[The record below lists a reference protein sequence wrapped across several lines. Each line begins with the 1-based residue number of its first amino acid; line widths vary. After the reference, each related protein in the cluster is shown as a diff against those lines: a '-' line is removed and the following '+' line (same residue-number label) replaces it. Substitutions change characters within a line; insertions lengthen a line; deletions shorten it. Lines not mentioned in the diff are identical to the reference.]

1 MSNNAE
7 VDMKDVELNEDDP
20 ERQPMTA
27 GNGDASSAVKNG
39 IVKVKIPEEQES
51 KFTGLSKEE
60 LLKVAGTPGWVR
72 ARWVLLIFFWL
83 GWLGMLAG
91 AIAIIVQAPRCKP
104 LPELNWWDFGPL
116 YQIGDVEAF
125 AGPSGLKGLEAKVGA
140 LGQLKVKGLIIG
152 PIHVSTADQSDDLNL
167 TEISPSVG
175 NLTDLEAFIKAAHKK
190 SIAVVLDLTPNYKGT
205 EPWFSNSSVTKVAEK
220 VKVATDYWLKKDVDG
235 ILLYGVERVANVVPS
250 IWAGIRETVSNATQE
265 DKKRVLIGV
274 TQATSPDEVKNLI
287 NRTGVDLLL
296 SDALRQKY
304 GADIGQLVQNLYS
317 HNETRLAWNLGHR
330 VRGHLAN
337 VSSAVNIKMAQLLL
351 MTLPGTPIFNYGDE
365 IGLKDDSTVYPVMLW
380 DSADTNETDKV
391 EVDQRKSL
399 RTFFKTVSDLRGK
412 DRSLQH
418 GDYVPLHSSGAAF
431 AYLRSWDQ
439 SERYIAAFNWSPKD
453 QATLQLKHE
462 MLPEKAMLIMLLK
475 LGGMRAALGVLA
487 VRRACC
493 LSRSAHTS
501 PKTLEYKP
509 IKKVMVANRGEIA
522 IRVFRACTELGIRTV
537 AVYSEQDTGQMHRQK
552 ADEAYLIGKG
562 LPPVAAYLHIPDIIK
577 VAKENDVD
585 AIHPGYGFLSER
597 SDFAQACVDAGVRFI
612 GPTPDVVR
620 VPVVP
625 GTDAPISSLQ
635 EAQEFSNTYGFPII
649 FKAAYGGGG
658 RGMRVVREY
667 EELEENYQR
676 AYSEAL
682 AAFGNGALFVEK
694 FIEKPRHIEVQILGD
709 KYGNVIHLYERDCS
723 IQRRHQKVVEIA
735 PASQLDLHLRDRLT
749 ADSVNL
755 AKQVGYENA
764 GTVEFLVDKNG
775 KHYFIELRVCEGR
788 SLPEL
793 GLKQDKIKINGFA
806 IQCRVTTEDPA
817 RGFQPDTGRLEV
829 FRSGE
834 GMGIRLDSASAF
846 QGAVISPHY
855 DSLLVK
861 VIASGKDLPAASAKM
876 SRALAEFRVRGVK
889 TNIPFLQNVL
899 SNDQFLYGTVD
910 TQFIDDNQEL
920 FNLKPV
926 QNRAQKLLHYLG
938 HVMVNGPTTPIPV
951 KAKPSSIDP
960 VVPAMPL
967 GAPPKG
973 FRDVLL
979 KEGPEGFA
987 KAVRSHKG
995 LLLMD
1000 TTFRDAHQSLLATR
1014 VRTHDLKKIAPF
1026 VAHNFNSLF
1035 SLENWGGATFDVAM
1049 RFLCECPWKRLQ
1061 ELRFCEV
1068 AKENG
1073 MDIFRVFDSLN
1084 YLPNMLLGMEAAGA
1098 AGGVVEAA
1106 ISYTGDVSD
1115 PMRQKYSLD
1124 YYVKLADEL
1133 VKAGTHILCIKDM
1146 AGLLKP
1152 EASRLLIGALRNRFP
1167 DTPIHVHTH
1176 DTAGAGVAAMLACAE
1191 AGADIV
1197 DVAVDSM
1204 AGMTSQPSMG
1214 AMVACTKGNKQDTGI
1229 SLDKVFDYSEYWEV
1243 ARGLYAPF
1251 DCTATM
1257 KSGNA
1262 DVYENEIPG
1271 GQYTNL
1277 HFQAHSMGLGNKF
1290 KEVKKAYA
1298 EANKLLGDLIKVTP
1312 SSKIVGDLAQ
1322 FMVQNS
1328 LTRAEV
1334 EERADELSFPL
1345 SVVEFLQGHIGIP
1358 HGGFPEPFRSKV
1370 LKSLPRIEGRPGA
1383 SLPPMDFK
1391 ALEKQLRKTHG
1402 DDITPEDVMSA
1413 AMYPKV
1419 FQEFKEFTNTFGP
1432 VDCLNTRLF
1441 LDGPKIAEEFEVEL
1455 ERGKTLHIKALAL
1468 GDLNKAGQR
1477 EVFFELNGQ
1486 LRSVLVKDTVALK
1499 EMHFHPKALKDVRG
1513 QVGAPMPGKVVEVKV
1528 KEGQKVEKGQPL
1540 CVLSAMKMETVVNS
1554 PLSGTVAKVYV
1565 KVDSTLEGDDLILEI
1580 TE

>member
-1 MSNNAE
+1 M
-7 VDMKDVELNEDDP
+7 
-20 ERQPMTA
+20 
-27 GNGDASSAVKNG
+27 
-39 IVKVKIPEEQES
+39 
-51 KFTGLSKEE
+51 
-60 LLKVAGTPGWVR
+60 LL
-72 ARWVLLIFFWL
+72 
-83 GWLGMLAG
+83 
-91 AIAIIVQAPRCKP
+91 Q
-104 LPELNWWDFGPL
+104 
-116 YQIGDVEAF
+116 
-125 AGPSGLKGLEAKVGA
+125 VGGKRSA
-140 LGQLKVKGLIIG
+140 LG
-152 PIHVSTADQSDDLNL
+152 
-167 TEISPSVG
+167 
-175 NLTDLEAFIKAAHKK
+175 
-190 SIAVVLDLTPNYKGT
+190 
-205 EPWFSNSSVTKVAEK
+205 
-220 VKVATDYWLKKDVDG
+220 
-235 ILLYGVERVANVVPS
+235 LLAIRRV
-250 IWAGIRETVSNATQE
+250 
-265 DKKRVLIGV
+265 
-274 TQATSPDEVKNLI
+274 
-287 NRTGVDLLL
+287 
-296 SDALRQKY
+296 
-304 GADIGQLVQNLYS
+304 
-317 HNETRLAWNLGHR
+317 
-330 VRGHLAN
+330 
-337 VSSAVNIKMAQLLL
+337 
-351 MTLPGTPIFNYGDE
+351 
-365 IGLKDDSTVYPVMLW
+365 
-380 DSADTNETDKV
+380 
-391 EVDQRKSL
+391 
-399 RTFFKTVSDLRGK
+399 
-412 DRSLQH
+412 
-418 GDYVPLHSSGAAF
+418 
-431 AYLRSWDQ
+431 
-439 SERYIAAFNWSPKD
+439 WS
-453 QATLQLKHE
+453 
-462 MLPEKAMLIMLLK
+462 M
-475 LGGMRAALGVLA
+475 
-487 VRRACC
+487 
-493 LSRSAHTS
+493 SRSAHTA
-501 PKTLEYKP
+501 PQTLEYKP

-577 VAKENDVD
+577 VAKENGVD

-597 SDFAQACVDAGVRFI
+597 ADFAQACMDAGVRFI

-620 VPVVP
+620 KMGDKVEARAIAFSAGVPVVP
-625 GTDAPISSLQ
+625 GTDGPISSLQ
-635 EAQEFSNTYGFPII
+635 QAQEFSNSYGFPII

-667 EELEENYQR
+667 EELEENFQR

-682 AAFGNGALFVEK
+682 TAFGNGALFVEK

-735 PASQLDLHLRDRLT
+735 PAAHLDPHLRDRLT

-755 AKQVGYENA
+755 ARQVGYENA
-764 GTVEFLVDKNG
+764 GTVEFLVDKHG
-775 KHYFIELRVCEGR
+775 KHYFIEVNSRLQVEHTVTEEITDVDLVHAQLRVCEGR

-793 GLKQDKIKINGFA
+793 GLKQDKIRINGYA

-899 SNDQFLYGTVD
+899 SNNQFLNATVD
-910 TQFIDDNQEL
+910 TQFIDENPDL

-951 KAKPSSIDP
+951 KAKPSPIDP
-960 VVPAMPL
+960 VIPPVPL
-967 GAPPKG
+967 GEPPVG

-979 KEGPEGFA
+979 REGPDGFA
-987 KAVRSHKG
+987 KAVRAHQG

-1014 VRTHDLKKIAPF
+1014 VRTHDLKRIAPF
-1026 VAHNFNSLF
+1026 VAHSFSNLF
-1035 SLENWGGATFDVAM
+1035 SVENWGGLFDISLLIASFPV
-1049 RFLCECPWKRLQ
+1049 FV
-1061 ELRFCEV
+1061 RFCEV

-1115 PMRQKYSLD
+1115 PTRQKYSLD
-1124 YYVKLADEL
+1124 YYLKLADEL

-1152 EASRLLIGALRNRFP
+1152 DSGHLLVSALRDRFP
-1167 DTPIHVHTH
+1167 DVPIHVHTH

-1214 AMVACTKGNKQDTGI
+1214 AIVACTKGTKLNTGI
-1229 SLDKVFDYSEYWEV
+1229 SLEKVFDYSEYWEV
-1243 ARGLYAPF
+1243 TRGLYAPF

-1370 LKSLPRIEGRPGA
+1370 
-1383 SLPPMDFK
+1383 
-1391 ALEKQLRKTHG
+1391 
-1402 DDITPEDVMSA
+1402 
-1413 AMYPKV
+1413 
-1419 FQEFKEFTNTFGP
+1419 
-1432 VDCLNTRLF
+1432 
-1441 LDGPKIAEEFEVEL
+1441 EL

-1486 LRSVLVKDTVALK
+1486 LRSVLVKDTMAMK

-1513 QVGAPMPGKVVEVKV
+1513 QIGAPMPGKVVEVKV
-1528 KEGQKVEKGQPL
+1528 KQGQQVEKGQPL

-1554 PLSGTVAKVYV
+1554 PLSGTVAKIYV
-1565 KVDSTLEGDDLILEI
+1565 TADSTLEGDDLILEI